1 MRIKLVLFFCFIS
14 ITAFAQNGITF
25 EVEELSKPEIWLSTR
40 SCDDIYKELIL
51 SDVKLWL
58 GKVKRENIDFP
69 FNIIAKS
76 EAPEYLVSYNYN
88 SFFNGMYRAYAD
100 HRPFVF
106 VTGHDLVVNQSRF
119 CTACRS

>member
-58 GKVKRENIDFP
+58 FFGKKEKKKFL
-69 FNIIAKS
+69 FYIITKKK
-76 EAPEYLVSYNYN
+76 
-88 SFFNGMYRAYAD
+88 G
-100 HRPFVF
+100 
-106 VTGHDLVVNQSRF
+106 
-119 CTACRS
+119 

>member
-51 SDVKLWL
+51 SDVNDA
-58 GKVKRENIDFP
+58 GTCC
-69 FNIIAKS
+69 
-76 EAPEYLVSYNYN
+76 
-88 SFFNGMYRAYAD
+88 D
-100 HRPFVF
+100 H
-106 VTGHDLVVNQSRF
+106 GSRQYQQLRGD
-119 CTACRS
+119 AEMCR